1 MTATSDQMIF
11 LAVIVS
17 RFLLPLA
24 IPRYPLPAVVACMLL
39 DAADYQ
45 IFNWFTSLPIES
57 LEIYQGYDKSLDIYY
72 LTIAYISTLR
82 NWTNPFAFKLD
93 RFLFFYR
100 LVGVA
105 LFELTQLRAI
115 LLIFP
120 NTFEYFFI
128 ACEAFRLRQDPV
140 KLTKRKL
147 IIIAAFIWIYVKL
160 PQELWIHI
168 IQPNYPDLITDNPW
182 TLLVL
187 AVWSVGIALF
197 AWWLLREKQANRR
210 VSIAADPIP
219 ADFVLRAEQRSQI
232 GKSNRFIDVALIE
245 KIALVSLLSII
256 FAQVLPGVNASN
268 IQIAIGVAALII
280 INTALSHW
288 LSRRGRGWRSVLQ
301 EFVVMTLVN
310 FGLILAADF
319 LLPRFDGLINL
330 RDTLFFV
337 LLLTLNVTLYDWYRQ
352 VYVHRLADNG

>member
-1 MTATSDQMIF
+1 MVVSSDQMI
-11 LAVIVS
+11 LWAVIVS

-72 LTIAYISTLR
+72 LTIAYVSTLR

-128 ACEAFRLRQDPV
+128 AYEAFRMRQDPL
-140 KLTKRKL
+140 KLTKRIL
-147 IIIAAFIWIYVKL
+147 IIIAAFIWIYIKL

-168 IQPNYPDLITDNPW
+168 IQPNYPDLIKDNPW

-187 AVWSVGIALF
+187 AAWSVGIAAF
-197 AWWLLREKQANRR
+197 AWWLLREKQAGRR
-210 VSIAADPIP
+210 VSLAADPIP
-219 ADFVLRAEQRSQI
+219 TDLELRAEQRSVTSQ
-232 GKSNRFIDVALIE
+232 SNRFIDVALIE
-245 KIALVSLLSII
+245 KIALISLLSII
-256 FAQVLPGVNASN
+256 FAQVLPGVKASD
-268 IQIAIGVAALII
+268 IQIAIGVALLIV

-288 LSRRGRGWRSVLQ
+288 LSRRGRGWKSILQ
-301 EFVVMTLVN
+301 EFIIMTLIN
-310 FGLILAADF
+310 FSLVLAANF
-319 LLPRFDGLINL
+319 LLPRIDGSINL
-330 RDTLFFV
+330 VDALFFV
-337 LLLTLNVTLYDWYRQ
+337 LLLTLNVTLYDRYRQ
-352 VYVHRLADNG
+352 VHVHRLAGSG

>member
-1 MTATSDQMIF
+1 MTATSDQIV
-11 LAVIVS
+11 LWAVIIG

-45 IFNWFTSLPIES
+45 IFNFFTSLPIES

-72 LTIAYISTLR
+72 LGIAYISTLR

-105 LFELTQLRAI
+105 LFELTQIRAI

-128 ACEAFRLRQDPV
+128 AYEAFRIRQDPME
-140 KLTKRKL
+140 LTKRML
-147 IIIAAFIWIYVKL
+147 IIIAAFIWIYIKL
-160 PQELWIHI
+160 PQETWIHI
-168 IQPNYPDLITDNPW
+168 IQPNYPDLIKDNLW
-182 TLLVL
+182 LLLIL
-187 AVWSVGIALF
+187 AVWAAGIAAF
-197 AWWLLREKQANRR
+197 AWWLLREKQAGRR
-210 VSIAADPIP
+210 VSLAADPIP

-232 GKSNRFIDVALIE
+232 EKSHRFIDIALIE

-256 FAQVLPGVNASN
+256 FAQVVPSVKASD
-268 IQIAIGVAALII
+268 IQIAIGVTLLII

-288 LSRRGRGWRSVLQ
+288 LSRRGSGWKSLLQ

-310 FGLILAADF
+310 FGLILAAYS
-319 LLPRFDGLINL
+319 LLPRIEGSINL
-330 RDTLFFV
+330 GDTMFFV

-352 VYVHRLADNG
+352 VYEHRLAGNE

>member
-1 MTATSDQMIF
+1 MTTTSDQMI
-11 LAVIVS
+11 LWAVIIS

-45 IFNWFTSLPIES
+45 IFNFFTSLPIES

-72 LTIAYISTLR
+72 LGIAYISTLR
-82 NWTNPFAFKLD
+82 NWTNLFAFKLD

-105 LFELTQLRAI
+105 LFELTQLRAV

-128 ACEAFRLRQDPV
+128 AYEAFRMRQDPL
-140 KLTKRKL
+140 KLTKPIL
-147 IIIAAFIWIYVKL
+147 IAVAAFIWIYIKI

-168 IQPNYPDLITDNPW
+168 IQPNYPNLIKNNPW
-182 TLLVL
+182 TLLIL
-187 AVWSVGIALF
+187 AAWSAVIALF
-197 AWWLLREKQANRR
+197 GWWLLREKQASRR
-210 VSIAADPIP
+210 VSFTADPIP
-219 ADFVLRAEQRSQI
+219 ADFVLRVEQRSQI
-232 GKSNRFIDVALIE
+232 AKSNRFIDTALIE

-256 FAQVLPGVNASN
+256 FAQVLPGVEDSSV
-268 IQIAIGVAALII
+268 QIAIGVAALII

-288 LSRRGRGWRSVLQ
+288 LSRRGRGWRSILQ

-310 FGLILAADF
+310 FGLILAANF
-319 LLPRFDGLINL
+319 LLPRFDSSINL
-330 RDTLFFV
+330 GTTLFFV
-337 LLLTLNVTLYDWYRQ
+337 LLLTLNVALYDWYHQ
-352 VYVHRLADNG
+352 VYVHRFAGSE

>member
-1 MTATSDQMIF
+1 MIV
-11 LAVIVS
+11 LAVIIG

-45 IFNWFTSLPIES
+45 IFNFFTSLPIES

-72 LTIAYISTLR
+72 LGIAYISTLR

-105 LFELTQLRAI
+105 LFELTQIRAI

-128 ACEAFRLRQDPV
+128 AYEAFRMRQDPM
-140 KLTKRKL
+140 KLTKRTL
-147 IIIAAFIWIYVKL
+147 IIVAAFIWIYIKL
-160 PQELWIHI
+160 PQETWIHI
-168 IQPNYPDLITDNPW
+168 IQPNYPDLIKDHLW
-182 TLLVL
+182 TLLIL
-187 AVWSVGIALF
+187 AVWAAGIAAF
-197 AWWLLREKQANRR
+197 AWWLLREKQAGRR
-210 VSIAADPIP
+210 VSFAADPIP

-232 GKSNRFIDVALIE
+232 EKSHRFIDIALIE

-256 FAQVLPGVNASN
+256 FAQVVPGVKASD
-268 IQIAIGVAALII
+268 IQIAIGVALLII

-288 LSRRGRGWRSVLQ
+288 LSRRGSGWKSLLQ
-301 EFVVMTLVN
+301 EFVIMTAVN
-310 FGLILAADF
+310 FGLILVADF
-319 LLPRFDGLINL
+319 LLPRIEGSINL
-330 RDTLFFV
+330 GDTMFFI

-352 VYVHRLADNG
+352 VYVHRLAGSG

>member
-1 MTATSDQMIF
+1 MVVSSDQMI
-11 LAVIVS
+11 LWAVIVS

-72 LTIAYISTLR
+72 LTIAYVSTLR

-128 ACEAFRLRQDPV
+128 AYEAFRMRQDPM
-140 KLTKRKL
+140 KLTKRIL
-147 IIIAAFIWIYVKL
+147 IIIAAFIWIYIKL

-168 IQPNYPDLITDNPW
+168 IQPNYPDLIKDNPW

-187 AVWSVGIALF
+187 AAWSVGIAAF
-197 AWWLLREKQANRR
+197 AWWLLREKQAGRR
-210 VSIAADPIP
+210 VSLAADPIP
-219 ADFVLRAEQRSQI
+219 ADFVLRAEQRTMTAQ
-232 GKSNRFIDVALIE
+232 SNHFIDVALIE

-256 FAQVLPGVNASN
+256 FAQVLPGVKASD
-268 IQIAIGVAALII
+268 IQIAIGVALLIV
-280 INTALSHW
+280 INTVLSHW
-288 LSRRGRGWRSVLQ
+288 LSRRGRGWKSILQ

-310 FGLILAADF
+310 FGLLLAADF
-319 LLPRFDGLINL
+319 LLPGIDGSINL
-330 RDTLFFV
+330 GDAMFFV
-337 LLLTLNVTLYDWYRQ
+337 LLLTLNVTLYDRYRQ
-352 VYVHRLADNG
+352 VYVHRLAGSG

>member
-1 MTATSDQMIF
+1 MVTSDLMIF
-11 LAVIVS
+11 WAVIVS

-72 LTIAYISTLR
+72 LGIAYISTLR
-82 NWTNPFAFKLD
+82 NWTNLFAFKLD

-105 LFELTQLRAI
+105 LFELTQIRAI

-128 ACEAFRLRQDPV
+128 AYEAFRLRQDPL

-147 IIIAAFIWIYVKL
+147 IILAAFIWIYIKI

-168 IQPNYPDLITDNPW
+168 IQPNYPDLVKDNPW
-182 TLLVL
+182 TILILV
-187 AVWSVGIALF
+187 AWSAGIASF
-197 AWWLLREKQANRR
+197 AWWLLREKQAGRR
-210 VSIAADPIP
+210 ISIAADPIP
-219 ADFVLRAEQRSQI
+219 ANFVLRAEQKSQI
-232 GKSNRFIDVALIE
+232 AKSNHFIDAALIE
-245 KIALVSLLSII
+245 KIALVSLLCII
-256 FAQVLPGVNASN
+256 FSQIIPDVEANS
-268 IQIAIGVAALII
+268 IQITIGVAVLIV

-288 LSRRGRGWRSVLQ
+288 LSRRGRGWWSISQ
-301 EFVVMTLVN
+301 EFVVLTLAN
-310 FGLILAADF
+310 FGLLLAADI
-319 LLPRFDGLINL
+319 LLPNVESSISLGN
-330 RDTLFFV
+330 TLFFI
-337 LLLTLNVTLYDWYRQ
+337 LLLSLNVTLYDWYRQ
-352 VYVHRLADNG
+352 VYVHRLEGSR

>member
-1 MTATSDQMIF
+1 MG
-11 LAVIVS
+11 

-45 IFNWFTSLPIES
+45 IFNFFTSLPIES

-72 LTIAYISTLR
+72 LGIAYISTLR

-105 LFELTQLRAI
+105 LFELTQIRAI

-128 ACEAFRLRQDPV
+128 AYEAFRMRQDPM
-140 KLTKRKL
+140 KLTKRML
-147 IIIAAFIWIYVKL
+147 IIIAAFIWIYIKL
-160 PQELWIHI
+160 PQETWIHI
-168 IQPNYPDLITDNPW
+168 IQPNYPDLIKDNLW
-182 TLLVL
+182 LLLIL
-187 AVWSVGIALF
+187 AVWAAGIAAF
-197 AWWLLREKQANRR
+197 AWWLLREKQAGRR
-210 VSIAADPIP
+210 VSFAADPIP

-232 GKSNRFIDVALIE
+232 EKSHRFIDVALIE

-256 FAQVLPGVNASN
+256 FAQVVPSVKASD
-268 IQIAIGVAALII
+268 IQIAIGVTLLII

-288 LSRRGRGWRSVLQ
+288 LSRRGSGWKSLLQ
-301 EFVVMTLVN
+301 EFVVMTAVN
-310 FGLILAADF
+310 FSLILVADF
-319 LLPRFDGLINL
+319 LLPRIEGSINL
-330 RDTLFFV
+330 GDTMFFV

-352 VYVHRLADNG
+352 VYEHRLAGNG

>member
-1 MTATSDQMIF
+1 MTATSDQMV
-11 LAVIVS
+11 LWAVIMS

-45 IFNWFTSLPIES
+45 IFNFFTSLPIES

-72 LTIAYISTLR
+72 LGIAYISTLR

-105 LFELTQLRAI
+105 LFELTQIRAI

-128 ACEAFRLRQDPV
+128 AYEAFRMRQDPM
-140 KLTKRKL
+140 KLTKRTL
-147 IIIAAFIWIYVKL
+147 VIVAAFIWIYIKL
-160 PQELWIHI
+160 PQEAWIHI
-168 IQPNYPDLITDNPW
+168 IQPNYPDLIKDNLW
-182 TLLVL
+182 TLLIL
-187 AVWSVGIALF
+187 AVWAAGIAAF
-197 AWWLLREKQANRR
+197 AWWLLREKQARRR
-210 VSIAADPIP
+210 VSFAADPIP

-232 GKSNRFIDVALIE
+232 AKPHRFINEALIE
-245 KIALVSLLSII
+245 KIALVSLLCII
-256 FAQVLPGVNASN
+256 FAQVVPSVKASD
-268 IQIAIGVAALII
+268 IQIAIGVALLII

-288 LSRRGRGWRSVLQ
+288 LSSRGSGWKSLLQ

-310 FGLILAADF
+310 FSLILVADF
-319 LLPRFDGLINL
+319 LLPRIEGSINL
-330 RDTLFFV
+330 GDTMFFV
-337 LLLTLNVTLYDWYRQ
+337 LLLTLNVALYDWYRQ
-352 VYVHRLADNG
+352 VYEHRLAGSG

>member
-1 MTATSDQMIF
+1 MTTTSDQMI
-11 LAVIVS
+11 LWAVIIS

-45 IFNWFTSLPIES
+45 IFNFFTGLPIES

-72 LTIAYISTLR
+72 LGIAYISTLR

-105 LFELTQLRAI
+105 LFELTQLRAV

-128 ACEAFRLRQDPV
+128 AYEAFRMRQDPL

-147 IIIAAFIWIYVKL
+147 ILIAAFIWIYIKL
-160 PQELWIHI
+160 PQESWIHI
-168 IQPNYPDLITDNPW
+168 IQPNYPDLIKDNPW
-182 TLLVL
+182 TLLIL
-187 AVWSVGIALF
+187 AAWSVGIAIF
-197 AWWLLREKQANRR
+197 GWWLLKEKQAGRK
-210 VSIAADPIP
+210 VSFSADPIP

-232 GKSNRFIDVALIE
+232 EKSNRFVDIALLE
-245 KIALVSLLSII
+245 KIALVSLW
-256 FAQVLPGVNASN
+256 
-268 IQIAIGVAALII
+268 IAKY
-280 INTALSHW
+280 TA
-288 LSRRGRGWRSVLQ
+288 
-301 EFVVMTLVN
+301 VMR
-310 FGLILAADF
+310 A
-319 LLPRFDGLINL
+319 
-330 RDTLFFV
+330 
-337 LLLTLNVTLYDWYRQ
+337 
-352 VYVHRLADNG
+352 

>member
-1 MTATSDQMIF
+1 MTVTSDQII
-11 LAVIVS
+11 LWAVITS

-57 LEIYQGYDKSLDIYY
+57 LESYQGYDKSLDIYY
-72 LTIAYISTLR
+72 LGIAYISTLR

-128 ACEAFRLRQDPV
+128 AIEAFRMRQDPM
-140 KLTKRKL
+140 KLTKRIL
-147 IIIAAFIWIYVKL
+147 IIVAAFIWIYIKL

-168 IQPNYPDLITDNPW
+168 IQPNYPDLFIDHPW
-182 TLLVL
+182 TLLV
-187 AVWSVGIALF
+187 AVVWSAGIAAF
-197 AWWLLREKQANRR
+197 AWWLLREKQTGRK
-210 VSIAADPIP
+210 VSFAADPIP
-219 ADFVLRAEQRSQI
+219 ANFVLRAEQRSQI
-232 GKSNRFIDVALIE
+232 AKSNRFIDIALIE

-256 FAQVLPGVNASN
+256 FAQVLPGVKAGD
-268 IQIAIGVAALII
+268 IQIAIGVALLIV

-288 LSRRGRGWRSVLQ
+288 LSRRGKGWKSILQ

-310 FGLILAADF
+310 FSLILAADF
-319 LLPRFDGLINL
+319 LLPRIDGSIDLGI
-330 RDTLFFV
+330 TLFFV

-352 VYVHRLADNG
+352 VYVHRLAGMG